1 METTHY
7 TGKDLAQRA
16 RDIAKAYKLK
26 LVSWEVV
33 VHNAGASIHV
43 HGTGADGFTNVIA
56 VAL

>member
-26 LVSWEVV
+26 FVSWEIG

-43 HGTGADGFTNVIA
+43 HGTGTDGFTNVIA